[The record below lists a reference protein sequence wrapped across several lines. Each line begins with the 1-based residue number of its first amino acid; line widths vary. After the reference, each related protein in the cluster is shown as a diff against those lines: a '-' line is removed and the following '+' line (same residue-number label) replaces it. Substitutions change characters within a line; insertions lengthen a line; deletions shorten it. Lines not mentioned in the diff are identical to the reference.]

1 MAPTFLQ
8 FVFLG
13 LVRIDG
19 DGTALKLPAIGRD
32 CRTSTRT
39 NLGFNIFGNVS
50 LDLPSSASGGIA
62 ITVES
67 AFIAQLSQ
75 SCPDGNCFRSSSHS
89 VVILLPR

>member
-1 MAPTFLQ
+1 MPGFFWGRVDGPPVILR
-8 FVFLG
+8 FVILR

-50 LDLPSSASGGIA
+50 LDVPSSASGGIA
-62 ITVES
+62 ITAES
-67 AFIAQLSQ
+67 VVIAQLSQ
-75 SCPDGNCFRSSSHS
+75 SCPDGK
-89 VVILLPR
+89 